1 MAAQFTADLMPKN
14 TGTSLGDLLK
24 LQAYSAQ
31 ADIAQVEA
39 AKAKQ
44 VGIEREVYQGFM
56 KDPKNWSTPDGDID
70 IDKVNSVIPVIMPL
84 TGAEYAGKLN
94 ALHKN
99 NTEARD
105 AKLNFDQK
113 ERSVVGSVYSALGY
127 AGVQDKNTYA
137 KALNNLKDQF
147 PNSKNIHR
155 YADAAIG
162 NLSMANDG
170 ASLPK
175 IALQTA
181 NQLLS
186 PADQYQQFAP
196 KASIQNIAG
205 ADRPVVTRPS
215 VAGSTPSIEPT
226 NFAGPGGVVSQPTGA
241 MAPKVESK
249 MPKLIQEDE
258 SLSFTP
264 NSAGIRNLDKY
275 QEAAYSEGDK
285 KVLNANTTLVAQKDL
300 QQAVRKV
307 EDYMGS
313 ASGSKAYQM
322 IQQGGKW
329 IFPNADLDALVKN
342 LSQVQARNA
351 AVMGLDKTDSSRE
364 LNAKLSG
371 SEKIAPDALAGVM
384 QQVKAESTAAELYTA
399 GLNKFVEKRGDI
411 NGKIQAQK
419 FQNAWADHYDSRIFQ
434 IDNIAQSKMP
444 ENEKQAK
451 IDQITGNMSESDFKK
466 YKKNSVIIHRLAKG
480 LYQ

>member
-1 MAAQFTADLMPKN
+1 MAQFSADLMPKQ
-14 TGTSLGDLLK
+14 TGTSLADLLK

-31 ADIAQVEA
+31 ADIAQLEA
-39 AKAKQ
+39 KKAK
-44 VGIEREVYQGFM
+44 IASDERDVYQGFM
-56 KDPKNWSTPDGDID
+56 KDPKNWATPDGDID

-105 AKLNFDQK
+105 AKLGFDQK
-113 ERSVVGSVYSALGY
+113 ERNVVGSVYSALGY
-127 AGVQDKNTYA
+127 AGVQDRNTYA

-162 NLSMANDG
+162 NLAMAGDG
-170 ASLPK
+170 PNLPK

-186 PADQYQQFAP
+186 AQDQNAMFAP
-196 KASIQNIAG
+196 KASMTEVGGQKVG
-205 ADRPVVTRPS
+205 VVTQPS
-215 VAGSTPSIEPT
+215 VAGSQPT
-226 NFAGPGGVVSQPTGA
+226 VSAVPLGGASSVQPTGD
-241 MAPKVESK
+241 MAPKTESK
-249 MPKLIQEDE
+249 LPKLIQEDT
-258 SLSFTP
+258 SLNYTP
-264 NSAGIRNLDKY
+264 IQSGMRNLDKF
-275 QEAAYSEGDK
+275 QEAAYAEGDK
-285 KVLNANTTLVAQKDL
+285 KVVNANASLTGQKDL

-307 EDYMGS
+307 EDYIGS
-313 ASGSKAYQM
+313 ASGSKAFQM
-322 IQQGGKW
+322 IRQGDKW
-329 IFPNADLDALVKN
+329 VFGNANLDALVKN
-342 LSQVQARNA
+342 LAQVQARNA

-371 SEKIAPDALAGVM
+371 SENIDPKALAGVM
-384 QQVKAESTAAELYTA
+384 QQVKAESTAAELYTN
-399 GLNKFVEKRGDI
+399 GLNKFIEKRGDI

-419 FQNAWADHYDSRIFQ
+419 FQNAWADNYDARIFQ
-434 IDNIAQSKMP
+434 IDNIAQSNLP
-444 ENEKQAK
+444 EAEKQAQ
-451 IDQITGNMSESDFKK
+451 IDQITGKMTKNEFDSYRKK
-466 YKKNSVIIHRLAKG
+466 SVIIHRLAKG

>member
-1 MAAQFTADLMPKN
+1 MAAQFSADLMPKQ
-14 TGTSLGDLLK
+14 TGTTLADLLK
-24 LQAYSAQ
+24 LQYYSAQ
-31 ADIAQVEA
+31 GDIAQQEA

-44 VGIEREVYQGFM
+44 AGAEREIYQGFM

-70 IDKVNSVIPVIMPL
+70 LDKVNSVIPVIMPL

-105 AKLNFDQK
+105 AKLGFDQK
-113 ERSVVGSVYSALGY
+113 ERSVVGSVYSSLGY

-137 KALNNLKDQF
+137 QALNNLKDQF

-155 YADAAIG
+155 YADAAIN
-162 NLSMANDG
+162 NLSMTNNG
-170 ASLPK
+170 ADLPK

-186 PADQYQQFAP
+186 PTEQNAMFAP

-205 ADRPVVTRPS
+205 AERPVVTRPS

-226 NFAGPGGVVSQPTGA
+226 GFAGPGGVVQPTGA
-241 MAPKVESK
+241 MPSKVESK
-249 MPKLIQEDE
+249 LPKLIQEDE

-264 NSAGIRNLDKY
+264 NAAGIRNLDKY
-275 QEAAYSEGDK
+275 QESAYAEGDK
-285 KVLNANTTLVAQKDL
+285 KLINANTSLGAQKDL

-307 EDYMGS
+307 EDYIGS

-419 FQNAWADHYDSRIFQ
+419 FQNAWADHYDPRIFQ

-466 YKKNSVIIHRLAKG
+466 YKKDSVIIHRLAKG